1 MGSRGPIPKRSGQ
14 GHRITQAKKVKAG
27 VKRVRVKDGVIKPPT
42 ADPEWHPIA
51 KALWQAVKDSKY
63 TIYYEPSDWILLFD
77 ACDEISVY
85 KYGGM
90 NRSAVMRA
98 SLNQM
103 LSGLLL
109 TEGDRRRAR
118 IEIERDTSAE
128 PEESAGIVAMRDFL
142 AKRASNG

>member
-14 GHRITQAKKVKAG
+14 GHRITQAKKAKAG
-27 VKRVRVKDGVIKPPT
+27 VKRVRVKDGVVKPPT

-63 TIYYEPSDWILLFD
+63 TIYYEPSDWILLYD
-77 ACDEISVY
+77 ACDELSAY
-85 KYGGM
+85 K
-90 NRSAVMRA
+90 NAKQRSAMMRA
-98 SLNQM
+98 ALNNL

-118 IEIERDTSAE
+118 IEIDRDTAAE

-142 AKRASNG
+142 RKRASGD